1 MSNTQSQYVMSKG
14 NMFVGSAR
22 GRVGNLVLYT
32 RMGSQITRAYQSSVK
47 NPKTSGQ
54 MLQRAKFSNAVK
66 FYQKAVQH
74 FFKFAYQDQKQTET
88 AFNAFMRHNVDRA
101 CLLRKDE
108 VNDPYFP
115 AFGRWQMSQG
125 SLAAP
130 MVPKFT
136 YESDNENALFANT
149 GIKGTEKT
157 VADLSSVLIGQ
168 GYHVGD
174 IITFVCI
181 SSLVNSVDFDLTNYY
196 DSGNLL
202 QPQWDIRQ
210 LIVSTSDQ
218 TAISDIP
225 SLGPSVGVLSA
236 VNGGLQ
242 CAFANPQYSNAV
254 AVIAT
259 RKGTGVTYA
268 SNAELVPNSVALEM
282 INATTTTA
290 WIAEVTASWQSQGDA
305 ILQGSVANTRTRAE
319 GGSGTGTTGGSTSG
333 GSTAESKINTIN
345 GGSKPLSITKEGTTD
360 VTIEGNKLSA
370 VPPTTTGKG
379 ISISDFNVNS
389 TSTVAT
395 FSIDVD
401 DRYDTGS
408 VSYMGKTIA
417 NVRREGEDL

>member
-1 MSNTQSQYVMSKG
+1 MSNTQSQIVMSKG
-14 NMFVGSAR
+14 NMFVGSAK

-32 RMGSQITRAYQSSVK
+32 RKGSQITRAYQSTVK

-130 MVPKFT
+130 MVPKF
-136 YESDNENALFANT
+136 NNANALFANT

-157 VADLSSVLIGQ
+157 VADLSSILIGQ

-181 SSLVNSVDFDLTNYY
+181 SSLVNSVDFDLSNYY

-210 LIVSTSDQ
+210 LIVSPSDQ

-242 CAFANPQYSNAV
+242 FAFNNPQYSNAA

-259 RKGTGVTYA
+259 RKGSGVTYA
-268 SNAELVPNSVALEM
+268 SNAELVPNSVTLAM

-305 ILQGSVANTRTRAE
+305 ILQGSVANGKATRAD
-319 GGSGTGTTGGSTSG
+319 GGSGTGTTGGSSTG
-333 GSTAESKINTIN
+333 GHTTDSVIYTIN
-345 GGSKPLSITKEGTTD
+345 GGSQPVTFTGEGVKT
-360 VTIEGNKLSA
+360 VHIVGNKLSA
-370 VPPTTTGKG
+370 VEPTATGKG
-379 ISISDFNVNS
+379 ISIDSFDVNDTA
-389 TSTVAT
+389 TSAN
-395 FSIDVD
+395 IDILVD
-401 DRYDTGS
+401 PGYTSGS
-408 VSYMGKTIA
+408 VSYMGKTVAIIDDA
-417 NVRREGEDL
+417 L

>member
-1 MSNTQSQYVMSKG
+1 
-14 NMFVGSAR
+14 MFVGSAK

-32 RMGSQITRAYQSSVK
+32 RKGSQITRAYQSTVK

-130 MVPKFT
+130 MVPMFN
-136 YESDNENALFANT
+136 NENALFANT

-181 SSLVNSVDFDLTNYY
+181 SSLVNSVDFDLSNYY

-210 LIVSTSDQ
+210 LIVSPSDQ

-242 CAFANPQYSNAV
+242 FAFANPKYSNAV
-254 AVIAT
+254 AVIVT
-259 RKGTGVTYA
+259 RKGSGVTYA
-268 SNAELVPNSVALEM
+268 SNAELVPNSVALAM

-305 ILQGSVANTRTRAE
+305 ILQGSVANGRTRAE
-319 GGSGTGTTGGSTSG
+319 GGSGTGTTGGSTTG
-333 GSTAESKINTIN
+333 GTTAESKINTIN
-345 GGSKPLSITKEGTTD
+345 GGSQPLTISEESTTD
-360 VTIEGNKLSA
+360 VTIEGINLST
-370 VPPTTTGKG
+370 VPPTTTDASNPQK
-379 ISISDFNVNS
+379 IYVDEFDVNE
-389 TSTVAT
+389 TRTVAT
-395 FSIDVD
+395 FAIEVD
-401 DRYDTGS
+401 KGYKSGS
-408 VSYMGKTIA
+408 VSYMGRTIA
-417 NVRREGEDL
+417 VVQEAL

>member
-1 MSNTQSQYVMSKG
+1 MFNTQSQFIMSKG
-14 NMFVGSAR
+14 NMFVGSAK

-32 RMGSQITRAYQSSVK
+32 RKGSQITRAYQSTVK

-54 MLQRAKFSNAVK
+54 MLQRAKFANAVK

-74 FFKFAYQDQKQTET
+74 FFKFAFQDQKQTET

-101 CLLRKDE
+101 CLLRMDE

-130 MVPKFT
+130 MVPKFA
-136 YESDNENALFANT
+136 NENCLFANT
-149 GIKGTEKT
+149 GIKGTETT
-157 VADLSSVLIGQ
+157 VAELSSILIGQ

-181 SSLVNSVDFDLTNYY
+181 SSLVTSVDFDLSNYY
-196 DSGNLL
+196 DSGNLT

-218 TAISDIP
+218 TALKDIP
-225 SLGPSVGVLSA
+225 SLGPSVGELSA

-242 CAFANPQYSNAV
+242 FAFANPQYCNAA

-259 RKGTGVTYA
+259 RKGSGVTYA
-268 SNAELVPNSVALEM
+268 SNAELVPNSVALAM

-290 WIAEVTASWQSQGDA
+290 WIAEVTASWQSKGDA
-305 ILQGSVANTRTRAE
+305 ILQGSVAKGKRTRAE
-319 GGSGTGTTGGSTSG
+319 GGSGTGTTGGSSTGGHTSD
-333 GSTAESKINTIN
+333 SYIKTIN
-345 GGSKPLSITKEGTTD
+345 GGSQPLTISKEGVTA

-370 VPPTTTGKG
+370 VPPTSTNNTIGVG
-379 ISISDFNVNS
+379 IFEVNP
-389 TSTVAT
+389 TATKAT
-395 FSIDVD
+395 FQIDVD
-401 DRYDTGS
+401 EDYNAGS
-408 VSYMGKTIA
+408 VSYMGRTIA
-417 NVRREGEDL
+417 YVSKAGSGEDF

>member
-1 MSNTQSQYVMSKG
+1 
-14 NMFVGSAR
+14 MFVGSAK

-32 RMGSQITRAYQSSVK
+32 RKGSQITRAYQSTVK

-54 MLQRAKFSNAVK
+54 MLQRAKFANAVK

-101 CLLRKDE
+101 CLLRMDE

-115 AFGRWQMSQG
+115 AFGRWIMSQG

-130 MVPKFT
+130 MVPIF
-136 YESDNENALFANT
+136 SSENALFANT

-157 VADLSSVLIGQ
+157 VADLSSILIGQ

-181 SSLVNSVDFDLTNYY
+181 SSLVTSVDFDLSNYY

-242 CAFANPQYSNAV
+242 FAFTNPQYSNAV

-259 RKGTGVTYA
+259 RKGSGVTYA
-268 SNAELVPNSVALEM
+268 SNAGLVPNSVSLAM
-282 INATTTTA
+282 INATTTDA

-305 ILQGSVANTRTRAE
+305 ILQGSVAKGTGTRAE
-319 GGSGTGTTGGSTSG
+319 GGSGTGTTGGSSTG
-333 GSTAESKINTIN
+333 GHTTGSVINTIN
-345 GGSKPLSITKEGTTD
+345 GGSKPVQIDDSGTTA
-360 VTIEGNKLSA
+360 VTIVGNKLSA
-370 VPPTTTGKG
+370 VAPTATGAG
-379 ISISDFNVNS
+379 ISVASFSVNPTA
-389 TSTVAT
+389 TSAT
-395 FSIDVD
+395 FNIVVANE
-401 DRYDTGS
+401 YDPGS
-408 VSYMGKTIA
+408 VSYMGKTVAIINNDA
-417 NVRREGEDL
+417 L

>member
-1 MSNTQSQYVMSKG
+1 
-14 NMFVGSAR
+14 MFVGSAK

-32 RMGSQITRAYQSSVK
+32 RKGSQITRAYQSTVK

-54 MLQRAKFSNAVK
+54 MLQRAKFANAVK

-101 CLLRKDE
+101 CLLRMDE

-115 AFGRWQMSQG
+115 AFGRWIMSQG

-130 MVPKFT
+130 MVPIF
-136 YESDNENALFANT
+136 SSENALFANT

-157 VADLSSVLIGQ
+157 VADLSSILIGQ

-181 SSLVNSVDFDLTNYY
+181 SSLVTSVDFDLSNYY

-242 CAFANPQYSNAV
+242 FAFTNPQYSNAV

-259 RKGTGVTYA
+259 RKGSGVTYA
-268 SNAELVPNSVALEM
+268 SNAGLVPNSVSLAM
-282 INATTTTA
+282 INATTTDA

-305 ILQGSVANTRTRAE
+305 ILQGSVAKGTGTRAE
-319 GGSGTGTTGGSTSG
+319 GGSGTGTTGGSSAG
-333 GSTAESKINTIN
+333 GHTTGSVINTIN
-345 GGSKPLSITKEGTTD
+345 GGSKPVQIDDSGTTA
-360 VTIEGNKLSA
+360 VTIVGNKLSA
-370 VPPTTTGKG
+370 VAPTATGAG
-379 ISISDFNVNS
+379 ISVASFSVNPTA
-389 TSTVAT
+389 TSAT
-395 FSIDVD
+395 FNIVVANE
-401 DRYDTGS
+401 YDPGS
-408 VSYMGKTIA
+408 VSYMGKTVAIINNDA
-417 NVRREGEDL
+417 L

>member
-1 MSNTQSQYVMSKG
+1 
-14 NMFVGSAR
+14 MFVGSAK

-32 RMGSQITRAYQSSVK
+32 RKGSQITRAYQSTVK

-54 MLQRAKFSNAVK
+54 MLQRAKFANAVK

-88 AFNAFMRHNVDRA
+88 AFNAFMRHNVGEA
-101 CLLRKDE
+101 CLLRMDE

-115 AFGRWQMSQG
+115 AFGRWKMSAG

-130 MVPKFT
+130 MVPKFA
-136 YESDNENALFANT
+136 SENCLFANT

-157 VADLSSVLIGQ
+157 VAELSSILIGQ

-181 SSLVNSVDFDLTNYY
+181 SSLVTSVDFDLSNYY
-196 DSGNLL
+196 DSGNLV

-242 CAFANPQYSNAV
+242 FAFENPQYCNAA

-259 RKGTGVTYA
+259 RKGSGVTYA
-268 SNAELVPNSVALEM
+268 SNAELVPNSVALAM

-290 WIAEVTASWQSQGDA
+290 WIAEVAASWQSKGDA
-305 ILQGSVANTRTRAE
+305 ILQGSVAKGKRTRAE
-319 GGSGTGTTGGSTSG
+319 GGSGTGETGGSSTG
-333 GSTAESKINTIN
+333 GHTAESYIKTIN
-345 GGSKPLSITKEGTTD
+345 GGSQPLTIDKVGTTI
-360 VTIEGNKLSA
+360 VTIVGNKLSS
-370 VPPTTTGKG
+370 VIPVSTNE
-379 ISISDFNVNS
+379 SILINGWNLNPDATEAKFNIV
-389 TSTVAT
+389 VAEN
-395 FSIDVD
+395 
-401 DRYDTGS
+401 YKAGS

-417 NVRREGEDL
+417 YVSKAASGEDF

>member
-1 MSNTQSQYVMSKG
+1 MSNTQSQLVMSKG
-14 NMFVGSAR
+14 NMFIGSAK
-22 GRVGNLVLYT
+22 GKVGNLVLYT
-32 RMGSQITRAYQSSVK
+32 RMGSQITRAYQSTVK
-47 NPKTSGQ
+47 NPKTGGQ

-115 AFGRWQMSQG
+115 ALGRWQMSQG
-125 SLAAP
+125 SLPAP
-130 MVPKFT
+130 MVPKFEKDIAMLT
-136 YESDNENALFANT
+136 NPGMQ
-149 GIKGTEKT
+149 GIKKT
-157 VADLSSVLIGQ
+157 TVSGLSSILIGQ

-174 IITFVCI
+174 IITFVFI

-210 LIVSTSDQ
+210 FVVSPSD
-218 TAISDIP
+218 TTEISDIP

-236 VNGGLQ
+236 SNAGGLR
-242 CAFANPQYSNAV
+242 FEFTNPKYSNAV

-259 RKGTGVTYA
+259 RIAGGVTYA
-268 SNAELVPNSVALEM
+268 SNAELVPNSVTLAM
-282 INATTTTA
+282 INATTTTD

-319 GGSGTGTTGGSTSG
+319 GGSG
-333 GSTAESKINTIN
+333 INTIN
-345 GGSKPLSITKEGTTD
+345 GGSQPLSITEVGTTA
-360 VTIEGNKLSA
+360 VTIVGNNLSA
-370 VPPTTTGKG
+370 VPPTATGSG
-379 ISISDFNVNS
+379 ITINTFALNPTA
-389 TSTVAT
+389 TSAT
-395 FSIDVD
+395 FNIVVEEN
-401 DRYDTGS
+401 YKAGS

-417 NVRREGEDL
+417 NVIDEDL

>member
-1 MSNTQSQYVMSKG
+1 MSKG
-14 NMFVGSAR
+14 NMFVGSAK

-32 RMGSQITRAYQSSVK
+32 RKGSQITRAYQSTVK

-54 MLQRAKFSNAVK
+54 MIQRAKFSNAVK

-115 AFGRWQMSQG
+115 AFGRWIMSQG

-130 MVPKFT
+130 MVPIF
-136 YESDNENALFANT
+136 SDLDCLFANT
-149 GIKGTEKT
+149 GIKQTVKT

-174 IITFVCI
+174 IITFVGI
-181 SSLVNSVDFDLTNYY
+181 SSLVTSVDFDLSNYY
-196 DSGNLL
+196 DSGNLV

-225 SLGPSVGVLSA
+225 SLGPSVGELYA
-236 VNGGLQ
+236 TDGGLQ
-242 CAFANPQYSNAV
+242 FDFNNPEYSNAA

-259 RKGTGVTYA
+259 RKGSGVTYA
-268 SNAELVPNSVALEM
+268 SNAELVPNSVTLAM
-282 INATTTTA
+282 INATSTSA

-305 ILQGSVANTRTRAE
+305 ILQGSVANSRTRAE
-319 GGSGTGTTGGSTSG
+319 GSSGTGTTGGSTTG
-333 GSTAESKINTIN
+333 GTTAESVINTIN
-345 GGSKPLSITKEGTTD
+345 GGSKPVSITEAGKTA
-360 VTIEGNKLSA
+360 VTIVGNKLSTLA
-370 VPPTTTGKG
+370 PTATGEG
-379 ISISDFNVNS
+379 ISIDTFSVNPTA
-389 TSTVAT
+389 TSAT
-395 FSIDVD
+395 FNIVVAENYSS
-401 DRYDTGS
+401 GS
-408 VSYMGKTIA
+408 VSYMGKTVAIIDDA
-417 NVRREGEDL
+417 L

>member
-1 MSNTQSQYVMSKG
+1 
-14 NMFVGSAR
+14 MFVGSAK
-22 GRVGNLVLYT
+22 GKVGNLVLYT
-32 RMGSQITRAYQSSVK
+32 RMGSQITRAYQSTVK

-74 FFKFAYQDQKQTET
+74 FFKFAFQDQKQTET

-130 MVPKFT
+130 MVPKFNN
-136 YESDNENALFANT
+136 DNALFANT

-181 SSLVNSVDFDLTNYY
+181 SSLVTSVDFDLSNYY

-210 LIVSTSDQ
+210 LIVSPSDQ

-242 CAFANPQYSNAV
+242 FAFTNPQFSNAA

-259 RKGTGVTYA
+259 RKGSGVTYA
-268 SNAELVPNSVALEM
+268 SNAELVPNSVTLAM

-305 ILQGSVANTRTRAE
+305 ILQGSVANSMRTRAE
-319 GGSGTGTTGGSTSG
+319 GGSGTGTAGGSATG
-333 GSTAESKINTIN
+333 GSTAESMIYKIN
-345 GGSKPLSITKEGTTD
+345 GESKPLTISEPGTT
-360 VTIEGNKLSA
+360 VIAIEGHKLST
-370 VPPTTTGKG
+370 VHPTTTDPK
-379 ISISDFNVNS
+379 ITIADFKLNN
-389 TSTVAT
+389 TFTVAT
-395 FSIDVD
+395 FSIVVEDG
-401 DRYDTGS
+401 YKTGS

-417 NVRREGEDL
+417 NVIKADNLEGI

>member
-1 MSNTQSQYVMSKG
+1 
-14 NMFVGSAR
+14 MFVGSAK
-22 GRVGNLVLYT
+22 GKVGNLILYT
-32 RMGSQITRAYQSSVK
+32 RKGSQITRAYQSDVK
-47 NPKTSGQ
+47 NPRTSGQ

-74 FFKFAYQDQKQTET
+74 FFKFAFQDQKQSET

-115 AFGRWQMSQG
+115 AFGRWMMSQG

-130 MVPKFT
+130 MVPKFN
-136 YESDNENALFANT
+136 NENCLFANT

-157 VADLSSVLIGQ
+157 VADLSSILIGQ

-181 SSLVNSVDFDLTNYY
+181 SSLVTSVDFDLSNYY
-196 DSGNLL
+196 DSGNLV

-210 LIVSTSDQ
+210 LIVSLSDQ

-236 VNGGLQ
+236 VEGGLQ
-242 CAFANPQYSNAV
+242 FAFNNPQYSNAA

-259 RKGTGVTYA
+259 RKGSGVTYA
-268 SNAELVPNSVALEM
+268 SNAELVPNSVTLAM

-290 WIAEVTASWQSQGDA
+290 WIAEVTASWQSTGDA
-305 ILQGSVANTRTRAE
+305 ILQGSVAKGKRTRAE
-319 GGSGTGTTGGSTSG
+319 GGSGTGTTGGSSTG
-333 GSTAESKINTIN
+333 GHTAESYIKTIN
-345 GGSKPLSITKEGTTD
+345 GGSQPLNVPGAGAMQVE
-360 VTIEGNKLSA
+360 IEGNKLSA
-370 VPPTTTGKG
+370 VPPTATGTG
-379 ISISDFNVNS
+379 IEIKVFKLNPTA
-389 TSTVAT
+389 TSAT
-395 FSIDVD
+395 FTIVVADN
-401 DRYDTGS
+401 YTPGS

-417 NVRREGEDL
+417 TVSKAGGGEDF

>member
-14 NMFVGSAR
+14 NMFVGSAK

-32 RMGSQITRAYQSSVK
+32 RKGSQITRAYQSTVK

-130 MVPKFT
+130 MVPKF
-136 YESDNENALFANT
+136 NNQNALFANT
-149 GIKGTEKT
+149 GIKGTEMT
-157 VADLSSVLIGQ
+157 VADLSSILIGQ

-181 SSLVNSVDFDLTNYY
+181 SSLVNSVDFDLSSYY

-210 LIVSTSDQ
+210 FVVSTSDQ
-218 TAISDIP
+218 TAITDIP
-225 SLGPSVGVLSA
+225 SLGPSVGVLSD

-242 CAFANPQYSNAV
+242 FDFANPQYSNAV

-259 RKGTGVTYA
+259 RKGSGVTYA
-268 SNAELVPNSVALEM
+268 SNAELVPNSVALAM
-282 INATTTTA
+282 INATSTTA

-305 ILQGSVANTRTRAE
+305 ILQGSVANGKTRAE
-319 GGSGTGTTGGSTSG
+319 GGSGTGTTGGSTTG
-333 GSTAESKINTIN
+333 GSTDESKINTIN
-345 GGSKPLSITKEGTTD
+345 GKSQPLTIDEASSTD
-360 VTIEGNKLSA
+360 VTIEGIGLSSVKPTSTDELHIYAIDFKL
-370 VPPTTTGKG
+370 
-379 ISISDFNVNS
+379 NS

-395 FSIDVD
+395 FSIEVEDG
-401 DRYDTGS
+401 YKTGS
-408 VSYMGKTIA
+408 VSYMGRTIA
-417 NVRREGEDL
+417 VIKEAL

>member
-1 MSNTQSQYVMSKG
+1 
-14 NMFVGSAR
+14 MFVGSAK

-74 FFKFAYQDQKQTET
+74 FFKFAFQDQKQTET

-130 MVPKFT
+130 MVPKF
-136 YESDNENALFANT
+136 DGANALFANT

-157 VADLSSVLIGQ
+157 VADLSSILIGQ
-168 GYHVGD
+168 GFHVGD

-181 SSLVNSVDFDLTNYY
+181 SSLVTSVDFDLSHYY

-210 LIVSTSDQ
+210 LIVSPTDQ

-242 CAFANPQYSNAV
+242 FAFANPQYSNAV

-259 RKGTGVTYA
+259 RKGSGVTYA
-268 SNAELVPNSVALEM
+268 SNAELVPNSVALAM

-305 ILQGSVANTRTRAE
+305 ILQGSVANSKRTRAE
-319 GGSGTGTTGGSTSG
+319 GGSGTGTTGGSTTG
-333 GSTAESKINTIN
+333 GSTAESRIDKINDN
-345 GGSKPLSITKEGTTD
+345 DGSKPLDITKQGTTY

-370 VPPTTTGKG
+370 VPPTATGTG
-379 ISISDFNVNS
+379 IAIKAFEVNP
-389 TSTVAT
+389 TSTVAR
-395 FSIDVD
+395 FEIHVAEN
-401 DRYDTGS
+401 YNTGS

-417 NVRREGEDL
+417 YVRKEGENL

>member
-1 MSNTQSQYVMSKG
+1 
-14 NMFVGSAR
+14 MFVGSAK
-22 GRVGNLVLYT
+22 GKVGNLILYT
-32 RMGSQITRAYQSSVK
+32 RMGSQITRAYQSTVK

-130 MVPKFT
+130 MVPRFI
-136 YESDNENALFANT
+136 NENARFANT

-157 VADLSSVLIGQ
+157 VADLSSILIGQ

-181 SSLVNSVDFDLTNYY
+181 SSLVTSVDFDLSKYY

-225 SLGPSVGVLSA
+225 SLGPSLGVLSA

-242 CAFANPQYSNAV
+242 FAFNNPQYSNAV

-259 RKGTGVTYA
+259 RKGSGVTYA

-282 INATTTTA
+282 MNATTTTA

-305 ILQGSVANTRTRAE
+305 ILQGSVANGRTRAE
-319 GGSGTGTTGGSTSG
+319 GGSGTGTTGGSTTG
-333 GSTAESKINTIN
+333 GTTAESKINTIN
-345 GGSKPLSITKEGTTD
+345 GGSKPLSISGVSTTD

-370 VPPTTTGKG
+370 VQPTTTDPK
-379 ISISDFNVNS
+379 IDIADFKLNPA
-389 TSTVAT
+389 STVAT
-395 FSIDVD
+395 FEIEVRDG
-401 DRYDTGS
+401 YHAGS

-417 NVRREGEDL
+417 YVSRTDEEDL

>member
-1 MSNTQSQYVMSKG
+1 
-14 NMFVGSAR
+14 MFVGSAR

-47 NPKTSGQ
+47 NPKTGGQ

-130 MVPKFT
+130 MVPKF
-136 YESDNENALFANT
+136 NNANALFANT

-157 VADLSSVLIGQ
+157 VADLSSILIGQ

-181 SSLVNSVDFDLTNYY
+181 SSLVTSVDFDLSNYY

-210 LIVSTSDQ
+210 FVVSTSDQ

-242 CAFANPQYSNAV
+242 FAFTNPKYSNAV

-259 RKGTGVTYA
+259 RKGSGVTYA

-305 ILQGSVANTRTRAE
+305 ILQGSVANGKTRAE
-319 GGSGTGTTGGSTSG
+319 GGSGTGTAGGSTTG
-333 GSTAESKINTIN
+333 GSTAESEIYTIN
-345 GGSKPLSITKEGTTD
+345 RGTQPLTISEAGSTD
-360 VTIEGNKLSA
+360 VVIEGYKLSA
-370 VPPTTTGKG
+370 VRPTSTDETK
-379 ISISDFNVNS
+379 IYIIDFKLNS

-395 FSIDVD
+395 FSIEVD
-401 DRYDTGS
+401 DGYNAGS

-417 NVRREGEDL
+417 YVKKIDGQEGI

>member
-1 MSNTQSQYVMSKG
+1 
-14 NMFVGSAR
+14 MFVGSAK

-32 RMGSQITRAYQSSVK
+32 RKGSQITRAYQSTVK

-54 MLQRAKFSNAVK
+54 MLQRAKFANAVK

-108 VNDPYFP
+108 VSDPYFP

-130 MVPKFT
+130 MVPKFA
-136 YESDNENALFANT
+136 NENCLFANT

-157 VADLSSVLIGQ
+157 VADLSSILIGQ

-181 SSLVNSVDFDLTNYY
+181 SSLVTSVDFDLSNYY
-196 DSGNLL
+196 DSGNLV

-242 CAFANPQYSNAV
+242 FAFKNPQYSNAA

-259 RKGTGVTYA
+259 RKGSGVTYA
-268 SNAELVPNSVALEM
+268 SNAELVPNSVSKAM
-282 INATTTTA
+282 INATITTA
-290 WIAEVTASWQSQGDA
+290 WIAEVTASWQSKGDA
-305 ILQGSVANTRTRAE
+305 ILQGSVAKAKATRAE
-319 GGSGTGTTGGSTSG
+319 GGSGTGTTGGSTTG
-333 GSTAESKINTIN
+333 GSTSESRIDTIN
-345 GGSKPLSITKEGTTD
+345 GGSQPISITQSGLTA
-360 VTIEGNKLSA
+360 VTIVGNKLSA
-370 VPPTTTGKG
+370 VLPTATGTG
-379 ISISDFNVNS
+379 INMNSWKLNPTATEATFNI
-389 TSTVAT
+389 TVAGDYT
-395 FSIDVD
+395 A
-401 DRYDTGS
+401 GS
-408 VSYMGKTIA
+408 VSYMGKTITIISKA
-417 NVRREGEDL
+417 GSGEDF

>member
-1 MSNTQSQYVMSKG
+1 
-14 NMFVGSAR
+14 MFVGSAR

-32 RMGSQITRAYQSSVK
+32 RKGSQITRAYQSTVK

-115 AFGRWQMSQG
+115 AFGRWIMSQG

-130 MVPKFT
+130 MVPKF
-136 YESDNENALFANT
+136 NNANALFANT
-149 GIKGTEKT
+149 GIQGGEET
-157 VADLSSVLIGQ
+157 VADLSSILIGQ

-181 SSLVNSVDFDLTNYY
+181 SSLVNSVDFDLSNYY

-225 SLGPSVGVLSA
+225 SLGPSIGVLSA

-242 CAFANPQYSNAV
+242 FAFTNPQYSNAV

-259 RKGTGVTYA
+259 RKGSGVTYA
-268 SNAELVPNSVALEM
+268 SNAELVPNEVALAM
-282 INATTTTA
+282 IDATNTTA
-290 WIAEVTASWQSQGDA
+290 WNAEVTASWQSQGDA
-305 ILQGSVANTRTRAE
+305 ILQGSVANGAATRAV
-319 GGSGTGTTGGSTSG
+319 GGSGTGTTGGSSTG
-333 GSTAESKINTIN
+333 GHSADSVINTIN
-345 GGSKPLSITKEGTTD
+345 GGSEPLSITKEGSTD
-360 VTIEGNKLSA
+360 VTIDGNKLSA
-370 VPPTTTGKG
+370 VPPTTAGTG
-379 ISISDFNVNS
+379 IAITDFSVNS
-389 TSTVAT
+389 SSTVAT
-395 FSIDVD
+395 FTIDVD
-401 DRYDTGS
+401 ERFETGS

-417 NVRREGEDL
+417 YVRREGEGI

>member
-1 MSNTQSQYVMSKG
+1 
-14 NMFVGSAR
+14 MFVGSAR

-101 CLLRKDE
+101 CLLRMDE

-130 MVPKFT
+130 MVPKFN
-136 YESDNENALFANT
+136 NEMNALFANT

-157 VADLSSVLIGQ
+157 VADLSSILIGQ

-181 SSLVNSVDFDLTNYY
+181 SSLVTSVDFDLSNYY

-210 LIVSTSDQ
+210 LIVSPSDQ

-242 CAFANPQYSNAV
+242 FAFTNPLYSNAV
-254 AVIAT
+254 AVIVT
-259 RKGTGVTYA
+259 RKGSGVTYA
-268 SNAELVPNSVALEM
+268 SNAELVPNSVALAM

-305 ILQGSVANTRTRAE
+305 ILQGSVANGRTRAE
-319 GGSGTGTTGGSTSG
+319 GGSGTGTSGGSTTG
-333 GSTAESKINTIN
+333 GTTAESKINTIN
-345 GGSKPLSITKEGTTD
+345 GGSQPLSISGVSTTD
-360 VTIEGNKLSA
+360 VTINGIKLST
-370 VPPTTTGKG
+370 VRPTTTDPKITIAG
-379 ISISDFNVNS
+379 FELNPA
-389 TSTVAT
+389 STVAT
-395 FSIDVD
+395 FEIEVRDG
-401 DRYDTGS
+401 YHAGS

-417 NVRREGEDL
+417 YVSRTDEEDL

>member
-1 MSNTQSQYVMSKG
+1 
-14 NMFVGSAR
+14 MFVGSAK

-32 RMGSQITRAYQSSVK
+32 RKGSQITRAYQATVK

-115 AFGRWQMSQG
+115 AFGRWIMSQG

-130 MVPKFT
+130 MVPKFN
-136 YESDNENALFANT
+136 DLDCIFANT

-157 VADLSSVLIGQ
+157 VADLSSILIGQ

-181 SSLVNSVDFDLTNYY
+181 SSLVTSVDFDLSNYY

-225 SLGPSVGVLSA
+225 SLGPSVGELYA
-236 VNGGLQ
+236 AKGGL
-242 CAFANPQYSNAV
+242 FFDFTNPQYSNAA

-259 RKGTGVTYA
+259 RKGSGVTYA
-268 SNAELVPNSVALEM
+268 SNAELVPNPVALAM
-282 INATTTTA
+282 INATATTA

-305 ILQGSVANTRTRAE
+305 ILQGSVAHGTATRAE
-319 GGSGTGTTGGSTSG
+319 GGSGTGTTGGSSTG
-333 GSTAESKINTIN
+333 GHTTDSVINTIN
-345 GGSKPLSITKEGTTD
+345 GASKPVSITKAGTTA

-370 VPPTTTGKG
+370 VEPTATGTG
-379 ISISDFNVNS
+379 ISIDSFSVNPNATSATFNVVVDS
-389 TSTVAT
+389 DYTS
-395 FSIDVD
+395 
-401 DRYDTGS
+401 GS
-408 VSYMGKTIA
+408 VSYMGRTIA
-417 NVRREGEDL
+417 IIDNAL

>member
-1 MSNTQSQYVMSKG
+1 
-14 NMFVGSAR
+14 MFVGSAK
-22 GRVGNLVLYT
+22 GKVGNLVLYT
-32 RMGSQITRAYQSSVK
+32 RKGSQITRAYQSDVK

-74 FFKFAYQDQKQTET
+74 FFRFAYQDQKQTET

-115 AFGRWQMSQG
+115 AFGRWIMSQG

-130 MVPKFT
+130 MVPKF
-136 YESDNENALFANT
+136 SNENCLFANT

-157 VADLSSVLIGQ
+157 VADLSSILIGQ

-181 SSLVNSVDFDLTNYY
+181 SSLVTSVDFDLSNYY
-196 DSGNLL
+196 DSGNLV

-210 LIVSTSDQ
+210 FVVSMNDQ

-225 SLGPSVGVLSA
+225 SLGPSVGELSA

-242 CAFANPQYSNAV
+242 FAFNNPQYSNAA
-254 AVIAT
+254 AVIVT
-259 RKGTGVTYA
+259 RKGSGVTYA
-268 SNAELVPNSVALEM
+268 SNAELVPNAVALAM

-290 WIAEVTASWQSQGDA
+290 WIAEVTASWQSKGDA
-305 ILQGSVANTRTRAE
+305 ILQGSVAKGKRTRAE
-319 GGSGTGTTGGSTSG
+319 GGSGTGETGGSTTG

-345 GGSKPLSITKEGTTD
+345 GGSQPLTISKPGTTI
-360 VTIEGNKLSA
+360 VTIVGNKLSS
-370 VPPTTTGKG
+370 VIP
-379 ISISDFNVNS
+379 
-389 TSTVAT
+389 VAT
-395 FSIDVD
+395 GSGILINGWNLSADATTAKFNIVVAEN
-401 DRYDTGS
+401 YTPGS

-417 NVRREGEDL
+417 MVSKASSSEDF

>member
-1 MSNTQSQYVMSKG
+1 
-14 NMFVGSAR
+14 MFVGSAK

-32 RMGSQITRAYQSSVK
+32 RKGSQITRAYQSAVK
-47 NPKTSGQ
+47 NPRTSGQ
-54 MLQRAKFSNAVK
+54 MLQRAKFANAVK

-88 AFNAFMRHNVDRA
+88 PFNAFMRHNVDRA

-108 VNDPYFP
+108 VSDPYFP
-115 AFGRWQMSQG
+115 AFGRWIMSQG

-130 MVPKFT
+130 MVPKFV
-136 YESDNENALFANT
+136 NANALFANT

-157 VADLSSVLIGQ
+157 VADLSSILVGQ

-181 SSLVNSVDFDLTNYY
+181 SSLVTSVDFDLSNYY
-196 DSGNLL
+196 DSGNLV

-210 LIVSTSDQ
+210 LIVSMSDQ
-218 TAISDIP
+218 TAIKDIP
-225 SLGPSVGVLSA
+225 SLGPSVGALSA

-242 CAFANPQYSNAV
+242 FAFGNPQYSNAA

-259 RKGTGVTYA
+259 RKGSGVTYA
-268 SNAELVPNSVALEM
+268 SNAELVPNSVTLAM

-305 ILQGSVANTRTRAE
+305 ILQGSVAKGKATRAE
-319 GGSGTGTTGGSTSG
+319 GGSGSGSSG
-333 GSTAESKINTIN
+333 GSSSGGHTSDSVINTIN
-345 GGSKPLSITKEGTTD
+345 GSSRPVSIDKAGVTA
-360 VTIEGNKLSA
+360 VTIEGSKLSA
-370 VPPTTTGKG
+370 VPPTTTGNG
-379 ISISDFNVNS
+379 ITVNTFAINPTA
-389 TSTVAT
+389 TSAT
-395 FSIDVD
+395 FNIVVAGDY
-401 DRYDTGS
+401 RPGS

-417 NVRREGEDL
+417 NVTKAGEDF

>member
-1 MSNTQSQYVMSKG
+1 
-14 NMFVGSAR
+14 MFVGSAK

-32 RMGSQITRAYQSSVK
+32 RKGSQITRAYQPTVK
-47 NPKTSGQ
+47 NPKSSGQ
-54 MLQRAKFSNAVK
+54 MLQRAKFANAVK

-101 CLLRKDE
+101 CLLRMDE

-130 MVPKFT
+130 MVPKFA
-136 YESDNENALFANT
+136 NENCLFANT

-181 SSLVNSVDFDLTNYY
+181 SSLVTSVDFDLTNYY
-196 DSGNLL
+196 DSGNLV

-242 CAFANPQYSNAV
+242 FAFANPQYSNAA
-254 AVIAT
+254 AVIVT
-259 RKGTGVTYA
+259 RKGSGVTYA
-268 SNAELVPNSVALEM
+268 SNAELVPNSVCLAM
-282 INATTTTA
+282 INATITTA
-290 WIAEVTASWQSQGDA
+290 WFAEVTASWQSKGDA
-305 ILQGSVANTRTRAE
+305 ILQGSVAKSKRTRAE
-319 GGSGTGTTGGSTSG
+319 GGSGTGETGGSTTG

-345 GGSKPLSITKEGTTD
+345 GASKALSIDKPGTTA

-370 VPPTTTGKG
+370 VPPTATGNG
-379 ISISDFNVNS
+379 ITVTNYQVNA
-389 TSTVAT
+389 TATVAM
-395 FSIDVD
+395 FNIVVAED
-401 DRYDTGS
+401 YKAGS

-417 NVRREGEDL
+417 YVSKAASGEDF

>member
-1 MSNTQSQYVMSKG
+1 
-14 NMFVGSAR
+14 MFVGSAK

-32 RMGSQITRAYQSSVK
+32 RKGSQITRAYQSTVK

-54 MLQRAKFSNAVK
+54 MLQRAKFANAVK

-74 FFKFAYQDQKQTET
+74 FFKFAYQDQRANET

-101 CLLRKDE
+101 CLLRMDE

-115 AFGRWQMSQG
+115 AFGRWIMSQG

-130 MVPKFT
+130 MVPKFA
-136 YESDNENALFANT
+136 NENCLFANT

-157 VADLSSVLIGQ
+157 VADLSSILIGQ

-181 SSLVNSVDFDLTNYY
+181 SSLVTSVDFDLTNYY
-196 DSGNLL
+196 DSGNLV

-242 CAFANPQYSNAV
+242 FAFANPQYSNAA
-254 AVIAT
+254 AVIVT
-259 RKGTGVTYA
+259 RKGSGVTYA
-268 SNAELVPNSVALEM
+268 SNAELVPNSVALAM
-282 INATTTTA
+282 INATITTA
-290 WIAEVTASWQSQGDA
+290 WIAEVTASWQSKGDA
-305 ILQGSVANTRTRAE
+305 ILQGSVAKGKRTRAE
-319 GGSGTGTTGGSTSG
+319 GGSGTGKTGGSPTG

-345 GGSKPLSITKEGTTD
+345 GGSQPLTIDKVGTTI
-360 VTIEGNKLSA
+360 VTIEGNKLSS
-370 VPPTTTGKG
+370 VIPTATGTG
-379 ISISDFNVNS
+379 ILINGWNLNADATEAKFNIV
-389 TSTVAT
+389 VAENYT
-395 FSIDVD
+395 P
-401 DRYDTGS
+401 GS
-408 VSYMGKTIA
+408 VSYMGKTVA
-417 NVRREGEDL
+417 YVSKAGSGEDF

>member
-1 MSNTQSQYVMSKG
+1 MYNTQSQYVMSKG
-14 NMFVGSAR
+14 NMFVGSAK
-22 GRVGNLVLYT
+22 GKVGNLILYT
-32 RMGSQITRAYQSSVK
+32 RKGSQITRAYQSDVK
-47 NPKTSGQ
+47 NPRTSGQ

-74 FFKFAYQDQKQTET
+74 FFKFAFQDQKQTET

-115 AFGRWQMSQG
+115 AFGRWMMSQG

-130 MVPKFT
+130 MVPKFA
-136 YESDNENALFANT
+136 NENALFANT

-157 VADLSSVLIGQ
+157 VADLSSILIGQ

-181 SSLVNSVDFDLTNYY
+181 SSLVTSVDFDLSNYY
-196 DSGNLL
+196 DSGNLV

-210 LIVSTSDQ
+210 LIVSLSDQ

-225 SLGPSVGVLSA
+225 SLGPSVGALSA
-236 VNGGLQ
+236 VDGGLQ
-242 CAFANPQYSNAV
+242 FAFKNPQYSNAA

-259 RKGTGVTYA
+259 RKGSGVTYA
-268 SNAELVPNSVALEM
+268 SNAELVPNSVTLAM

-290 WIAEVTASWQSQGDA
+290 WTAEVTASWQSQGDA
-305 ILQGSVANTRTRAE
+305 ILQGSVAKGKATRAE
-319 GGSGTGTTGGSTSG
+319 GGSGTGETGGSSTGGHTSD
-333 GSTAESKINTIN
+333 SVINTIN
-345 GGSKPLSITKEGTTD
+345 GKSQPLTIDKVGVTA
-360 VTIEGNKLSA
+360 VTIVGNKLSSV
-370 VPPTTTGKG
+370 VPTATNPTILINGWKLNADATE
-379 ISISDFNVNS
+379 
-389 TSTVAT
+389 AT
-395 FSIDVD
+395 FNINVAEN
-401 DRYDTGS
+401 YTPGS

-417 NVRREGEDL
+417 YVSKAASGEDF

>member
-14 NMFVGSAR
+14 NMFVGSAK
-22 GRVGNLVLYT
+22 GKVGNLVLYT
-32 RMGSQITRAYQSSVK
+32 RKGSQITRAYQSTVK

-74 FFKFAYQDQKQTET
+74 FFKFAYQDQRANET

-115 AFGRWQMSQG
+115 AFGRWIMSQG

-130 MVPKFT
+130 MVPKF
-136 YESDNENALFANT
+136 SNENCLFANT

-157 VADLSSVLIGQ
+157 VADLSSILIGQ

-181 SSLVNSVDFDLTNYY
+181 SSLVTSVDFDLSNYY
-196 DSGNLL
+196 DSGNLV

-242 CAFANPQYSNAV
+242 FAFANPQYSNAA
-254 AVIAT
+254 AVIVT
-259 RKGTGVTYA
+259 RKGSGVTYA
-268 SNAELVPNSVALEM
+268 SNAELVPNAVALAM

-290 WIAEVTASWQSQGDA
+290 WIAEVTASWQSKGDA
-305 ILQGSVANTRTRAE
+305 ILQGSVAKSKRTRAE
-319 GGSGTGTTGGSTSG
+319 GGSGTGETGGSSTG
-333 GSTAESKINTIN
+333 GHTAESYIKTIN
-345 GGSKPLSITKEGTTD
+345 GGSQPLTISDVGTTA

-370 VPPTTTGKG
+370 VAPTSTGNG
-379 ISISDFNVNS
+379 ISISNFQVNATATVAMFNVV
-389 TSTVAT
+389 VAE
-395 FSIDVD
+395 D
-401 DRYDTGS
+401 YKAGS

-417 NVRREGEDL
+417 VISKAGSGEDF

>member
-1 MSNTQSQYVMSKG
+1 
-14 NMFVGSAR
+14 MFVGSAR

-32 RMGSQITRAYQSSVK
+32 RKGSQITRAYQSTVK

-115 AFGRWQMSQG
+115 AFGRWIMSQG
-125 SLAAP
+125 TLAAP
-130 MVPKFT
+130 MVPIFT
-136 YESDNENALFANT
+136 GEPALFANT
-149 GIKGTEKT
+149 GFKGTEQT
-157 VADLSSVLIGQ
+157 VAEVSSILIGQ
-168 GYHVGD
+168 GFHVGD

-181 SSLVNSVDFDLTNYY
+181 SSLVTSVDFDLSNYY

-218 TAISDIP
+218 TPISDIP

-236 VNGGLQ
+236 VDGGLQ
-242 CAFANPQYSNAV
+242 FAFTNPQYSNAV

-259 RKGTGVTYA
+259 RKGSGVTYA
-268 SNAELVPNSVALEM
+268 SNAELVPNGVSLAM
-282 INATTTTA
+282 INATDTTA
-290 WIAEVTASWQSQGDA
+290 WNAEVTASWQSQGDA
-305 ILQGSVANTRTRAE
+305 ILQGSIAHGTATRAE
-319 GGSGTGTTGGSTSG
+319 GGSGTGTTGGSTTG
-333 GSTAESKINTIN
+333 GTTADSRIDTIN
-345 GGSKPLSITKEGTTD
+345 GGTQILEIKGSGTTA
-360 VTIEGNKLSA
+360 VTIEGNRLSA
-370 VPPTTTGKG
+370 IPPT
-379 ISISDFNVNS
+379 S
-389 TSTVAT
+389 TSPSTTINNFALNQFAT
-395 FSIDVD
+395 SAKFNIVVGEK
-401 DRYDTGS
+401 YFAATI
-408 VSYMGKTIA
+408 SYMGRVIA
-417 NVRREGEDL
+417 YVRKNNEQEGI

>member
-1 MSNTQSQYVMSKG
+1 
-14 NMFVGSAR
+14 MFVGSAK
-22 GRVGNLVLYT
+22 GKVGNLILYT
-32 RMGSQITRAYQSSVK
+32 RKGSQITRAYQSDVK
-47 NPKTSGQ
+47 NPRTSGQ

-74 FFKFAYQDQKQTET
+74 FFKFAFQDQKQTET

-115 AFGRWQMSQG
+115 AFGRWMMSQG

-130 MVPKFT
+130 MVPKFA
-136 YESDNENALFANT
+136 NENALFANT

-157 VADLSSVLIGQ
+157 VADLSSILIGQ

-181 SSLVNSVDFDLTNYY
+181 SSLVTSVDFDLSNYY
-196 DSGNLL
+196 DSGNLV

-210 LIVSTSDQ
+210 LIVSLSDQ

-225 SLGPSVGVLSA
+225 SLGPSVGALSA
-236 VNGGLQ
+236 VDGGLQ
-242 CAFANPQYSNAV
+242 FAFKNPQYSNAA

-259 RKGTGVTYA
+259 RKGSGVTYA
-268 SNAELVPNSVALEM
+268 SNAELVPNSVTLAM

-290 WIAEVTASWQSQGDA
+290 WTAEVTASWQSQGDA
-305 ILQGSVANTRTRAE
+305 ILQGSVAKGKATRAE
-319 GGSGTGTTGGSTSG
+319 GGSGTGETGGSSTGGHTSDRV
-333 GSTAESKINTIN
+333 INTIN
-345 GGSKPLSITKEGTTD
+345 GKSQPLTIDKVGVTA
-360 VTIEGNKLSA
+360 VTIVGNKLSSV
-370 VPPTTTGKG
+370 VPTATNPTILINGWKLNADATE
-379 ISISDFNVNS
+379 
-389 TSTVAT
+389 AT
-395 FSIDVD
+395 FNINVAEN
-401 DRYDTGS
+401 YTPGS

-417 NVRREGEDL
+417 YVSKAASGEDF

>member
-1 MSNTQSQYVMSKG
+1 
-14 NMFVGSAR
+14 MFVGSAK

-32 RMGSQITRAYQSSVK
+32 RKGSQITRAYQSTVK

-130 MVPKFT
+130 MIPKFNN
-136 YESDNENALFANT
+136 DNALFANT
-149 GIKGTEKT
+149 GIKGTENT
-157 VADLSSVLIGQ
+157 VADLSSILIGQ

-181 SSLVNSVDFDLTNYY
+181 SSLVNSVDFDLSNYY

-210 LIVSTSDQ
+210 FVVSTSDE

-242 CAFANPQYSNAV
+242 FAFNNPKYSNAA

-259 RKGTGVTYA
+259 RKGSGVTYA
-268 SNAELVPNSVALEM
+268 SNAELVPNSVTLAI

-305 ILQGSVANTRTRAE
+305 ILQGSVANSKRTRAE
-319 GGSGTGTTGGSTSG
+319 GGSGTGTTGGSTTG
-333 GSTAESKINTIN
+333 GSTAESKIYTIN
-345 GGSKPLSITKEGTTD
+345 GGSQPLTISRPGTQGVKID
-360 VTIEGNKLSA
+360 GHLLSR
-370 VPPTTTGKG
+370 VPPTTTGTG
-379 ISISDFNVNS
+379 ISISKFNVPTDGS
-389 TSTVAT
+389 HAT
-395 FSIDVD
+395 FDIVVADE
-401 DRYDTGS
+401 YDAGS
-408 VSYMGKTIA
+408 VSYMGRTIA
-417 NVRREGEDL
+417 IVSKPDNLEGI

>member
-1 MSNTQSQYVMSKG
+1 
-14 NMFVGSAR
+14 MFVGSAK

-32 RMGSQITRAYQSSVK
+32 RKGSQITRAYQSDVK
-47 NPKTSGQ
+47 NPRTSGQ

-74 FFKFAYQDQKQTET
+74 FFKFAFQDQKQSET

-130 MVPKFT
+130 MVPKF
-136 YESDNENALFANT
+136 SNENALFANT

-157 VADLSSVLIGQ
+157 VADLSSILIGQ

-181 SSLVNSVDFDLTNYY
+181 SSLVTSVDFDLSNYY
-196 DSGNLL
+196 DSGNLV

-210 LIVSTSDQ
+210 FVVSTSDQ

-242 CAFANPQYSNAV
+242 FAFANPQYSNAV

-259 RKGTGVTYA
+259 RKGSGVTYA
-268 SNAELVPNSVALEM
+268 SNAEMVPNSVALAM
-282 INATTTTA
+282 INATTATA

-305 ILQGSVANTRTRAE
+305 ILQGSVAKSKRTRAE
-319 GGSGTGTTGGSTSG
+319 GGSGTGETGGSSTG
-333 GSTAESKINTIN
+333 GHTAESKINTIN
-345 GGSKPLSITKEGTTD
+345 GKSQPLTIDKSGVTH

-370 VPPTTTGKG
+370 VPPTSTNKTIGVG
-379 ISISDFNVNS
+379 VFYVNS
-389 TSTVAT
+389 TAT
-395 FSIDVD
+395 KTTFDIDVD
-401 DRYDTGS
+401 DDYTPGS
-408 VSYMGKTIA
+408 VSYMGMTIA
-417 NVRREGEDL
+417 VISKAGSGEDF

>member
-1 MSNTQSQYVMSKG
+1 
-14 NMFVGSAR
+14 MFVGSAK

-32 RMGSQITRAYQSSVK
+32 RKGSQITRAYQSTVK

-130 MVPKFT
+130 MVPKFN
-136 YESDNENALFANT
+136 NENALFANT

-157 VADLSSVLIGQ
+157 VADLSSILIGQ

-181 SSLVNSVDFDLTNYY
+181 SSLVNSVDFDLSHYY

-218 TAISDIP
+218 TALSDIP

-242 CAFANPQYSNAV
+242 FAFANPQYSNAV
-254 AVIAT
+254 AVIVT
-259 RKGTGVTYA
+259 RKGSGVTYA
-268 SNAELVPNSVALEM
+268 SNAELVPNSVALAM

-319 GGSGTGTTGGSTSG
+319 GGSGTGTTGGSTTG
-333 GSTAESKINTIN
+333 GTTAESKINTIN
-345 GGSKPLSITKEGTTD
+345 GGSQPLTISEPGTTR
-360 VTIEGNKLSA
+360 VTIEGINLST
-370 VPPTTTGKG
+370 VRPTTTDKSNLK
-379 ISISDFNVNS
+379 IYVDEFQVNE
-389 TSTVAT
+389 TRTVAK
-395 FSIDVD
+395 FSIEVED
-401 DRYDTGS
+401 DYTAGS

-417 NVRREGEDL
+417 YVKKVDGQEGI

>member
-1 MSNTQSQYVMSKG
+1 MSNTQSQLVMSKG
-14 NMFVGSAR
+14 NIFVGSSR

-130 MVPKFT
+130 MVPMFN
-136 YESDNENALFANT
+136 NENALFANT
-149 GIKGTEKT
+149 GIKGNEKT
-157 VADLSSVLIGQ
+157 VADLSSILIGQ
-168 GYHVGD
+168 GFHVGD

-181 SSLVNSVDFDLTNYY
+181 SSLVNSVDFDLSHYY

-236 VNGGLQ
+236 VDGGLQ
-242 CAFANPQYSNAV
+242 FAFANPQYSNAV
-254 AVIAT
+254 AVIVT
-259 RKGTGVTYA
+259 RKGSGVTYA
-268 SNAELVPNSVALEM
+268 SNAELVPNSVALAM

-305 ILQGSVANTRTRAE
+305 ILQGSVANGRTRAE

-333 GSTAESKINTIN
+333 GTTAESKINTIN
-345 GGSKPLSITKEGTTD
+345 GKSQPLTITETGSTD
-360 VTIEGNKLSA
+360 VRIEGNKLSA
-370 VPPTTTGKG
+370 VPPTTTNNE
-379 ISISDFNVNS
+379 IAISDFEVNP

-395 FSIDVD
+395 FSIDVFNG
-401 DRYDTGS
+401 YKAGS

-417 NVRREGEDL
+417 VVQEPI

>member
-1 MSNTQSQYVMSKG
+1 
-14 NMFVGSAR
+14 MFVGSAK

-32 RMGSQITRAYQSSVK
+32 RKGSQITRAYQSNVK
-47 NPKTSGQ
+47 NPKTGGQ
-54 MLQRAKFSNAVK
+54 MLQRAKFANAVK

-101 CLLRKDE
+101 CLLRMDE

-115 AFGRWQMSQG
+115 AFGRWIMSQG

-130 MVPKFT
+130 MVPIF
-136 YESDNENALFANT
+136 SNENALFANT

-157 VADLSSVLIGQ
+157 VADLSSILIGQ

-181 SSLVNSVDFDLTNYY
+181 SSLVTSVDFDLSNYY
-196 DSGNLL
+196 DSGNLM

-210 LIVSTSDQ
+210 LIVSTSDL

-242 CAFANPQYSNAV
+242 FAFNNPQYSNAA

-259 RKGTGVTYA
+259 RKGSGVTYA
-268 SNAELVPNSVALEM
+268 SNAELVPNSVTLAM
-282 INATTTTA
+282 INATSTTA
-290 WIAEVTASWQSQGDA
+290 WIAEVTASWQSKGDA
-305 ILQGSVANTRTRAE
+305 ILQGSVARGKATRAE
-319 GGSGTGTTGGSTSG
+319 GGSGTGTTGGSTTG

-345 GGSKPLSITKEGTTD
+345 GKSQPLSITVSSSETDETD
-360 VTIEGNKLSA
+360 VTIEGINLSA
-370 VPPTTTGKG
+370 VPPTTTDKSNQK
-379 ISISDFNVNS
+379 IHVENFQVNA
-389 TSTVAT
+389 TRTVAT
-395 FSIDVD
+395 FEIMVEEG
-401 DRYDTGS
+401 TEPGS

-417 NVRREGEDL
+417 YVRVVDNQEGI

>member
-1 MSNTQSQYVMSKG
+1 
-14 NMFVGSAR
+14 MFVGSAK
-22 GRVGNLVLYT
+22 GKVGNLILYT
-32 RMGSQITRAYQSSVK
+32 RKGSQITRAYQSDVK
-47 NPKTSGQ
+47 NPRTSGQ

-74 FFKFAYQDQKQTET
+74 FFRFAYQDQRANET
-88 AFNAFMRHNVDRA
+88 AFNAFMRHNVDKA

-130 MVPKFT
+130 MVPKF
-136 YESDNENALFANT
+136 YIQDALFANT

-157 VADLSSVLIGQ
+157 VADLSSILIGQ

-181 SSLVNSVDFDLTNYY
+181 SSLVTSVDFDLSNYY
-196 DSGNLL
+196 DSGNLV

-210 LIVSTSDQ
+210 FVVSMNDQ

-225 SLGPSVGVLSA
+225 SLGPSVGELSA
-236 VNGGLQ
+236 VNGGLRF
-242 CAFANPQYSNAV
+242 AFANPQYCNAV

-259 RKGTGVTYA
+259 RKGSGVTYA
-268 SNAELVPNSVALEM
+268 SNAELVPNSVARAM

-290 WIAEVTASWQSQGDA
+290 WIAEVTASWQSKGDA
-305 ILQGSVANTRTRAE
+305 ILQGSVANSKRTRAE
-319 GGSGTGTTGGSTSG
+319 GGSGTGETGGSTTG

-345 GGSKPLSITKEGTTD
+345 GGSQPLTISKPGTTI
-360 VTIEGNKLSA
+360 VTIVGNKLST
-370 VPPTTTGKG
+370 VIP
-379 ISISDFNVNS
+379 
-389 TSTVAT
+389 VAT
-395 FSIDVD
+395 GTGILINGWNLSADATTAKFNIVVAEN
-401 DRYDTGS
+401 YTPGS
-408 VSYMGKTIA
+408 VSYMGKTVA
-417 NVRREGEDL
+417 MVSKAASGEDF

>member
-1 MSNTQSQYVMSKG
+1 MSNTQSQLVMSKG
-14 NMFVGSAR
+14 NMFVGSAK

-32 RMGSQITRAYQSSVK
+32 RKGSQITRAYQSTVK

-130 MVPKFT
+130 MVPKF
-136 YESDNENALFANT
+136 NNQNALFANT

-157 VADLSSVLIGQ
+157 VADLSSILIGQ

-181 SSLVNSVDFDLTNYY
+181 SSLVNSVDFDLSQYY

-236 VNGGLQ
+236 VDGGLQ
-242 CAFANPQYSNAV
+242 FAFTNPQYSNAV
-254 AVIAT
+254 AVIVT
-259 RKGTGVTYA
+259 RKGSGVTYA
-268 SNAELVPNSVALEM
+268 SNAELVPNSVALAM
-282 INATTTTA
+282 INATSTTA

-305 ILQGSVANTRTRAE
+305 ILQGSVANGRTRAE
-319 GGSGTGTTGGSTSG
+319 GGSGTGTTGGSATG

-345 GGSKPLSITKEGTTD
+345 GKSQPLTISEAGTTD
-360 VTIEGNKLSA
+360 VTIVGNKLSA
-370 VPPTTTGKG
+370 VPPTTTDNQK
-379 ISISDFNVNS
+379 ISITDFEVNP

-395 FSIDVD
+395 FEIDVAD
-401 DRYDTGS
+401 GYNAGS

-417 NVRREGEDL
+417 IVQEAL

>member
-1 MSNTQSQYVMSKG
+1 M
-14 NMFVGSAR
+14 
-22 GRVGNLVLYT
+22 
-32 RMGSQITRAYQSSVK
+32 
-47 NPKTSGQ
+47 
-54 MLQRAKFSNAVK
+54 AVNH
-66 FYQKAVQH
+66 VH
-74 FFKFAYQDQKQTET
+74 
-88 AFNAFMRHNVDRA
+88 NAFMRHNVDRA

-130 MVPKFT
+130 MVPMFN
-136 YESDNENALFANT
+136 NENALFANT
-149 GIKGTEKT
+149 GIKGSEKT

-181 SSLVNSVDFDLTNYY
+181 SSLVTSVAFDLSNYY

-210 LIVSTSDQ
+210 FVVSPSDQ

-242 CAFANPQYSNAV
+242 FAFNNPKFSNAA

-259 RKGTGVTYA
+259 RKGSGVTYA
-268 SNAELVPNSVALEM
+268 SNAELVPNSVTLAM

-305 ILQGSVANTRTRAE
+305 ILQGSVANSGRTRAD
-319 GGSGTGTTGGSTSG
+319 GGSGTGTTGGSTTG
-333 GSTAESKINTIN
+333 GTTAESKINTIN
-345 GGSKPLSITKEGTTD
+345 GGTQPLTISEVSTTR
-360 VTIEGNKLSA
+360 VTIEGIKLSA
-370 VPPTTTGKG
+370 VPPTTTDETQLK
-379 ISISDFNVNS
+379 IYVDEFELNP
-389 TSTVAT
+389 TAT
-395 FSIDVD
+395 EAKFSIEVEEG
-401 DRYDTGS
+401 YKAGS

-417 NVRREGEDL
+417 VVKEPL